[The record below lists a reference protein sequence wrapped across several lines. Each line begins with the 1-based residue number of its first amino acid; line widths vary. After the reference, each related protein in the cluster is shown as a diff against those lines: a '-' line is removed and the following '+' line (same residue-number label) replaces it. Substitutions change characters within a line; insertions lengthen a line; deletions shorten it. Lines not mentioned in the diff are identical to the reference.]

1 MTLYA
6 TGSTGTIGRN
16 FPTEIVPINHRLDGN
31 LESFLKL
38 RFKPTDIVIH
48 AGAAVGPAKVARSIE
63 NSFQVNVVGTRYLAL
78 TALQNNISRFVYI
91 STCHVYK
98 FGKDFLDENAEI
110 EPTNHY
116 AEQKYLGEREVL
128 TVFKDYPEKVCII
141 RVFSLLGPNM
151 PLDSLGGGVDRVLNG
166 EPNFQILNG
175 DDVRDFQTPNQV
187 ARTIVQISKNPI
199 AQGVFNLCSASG
211 LQVSMAASEFMKN
224 DQRFRV
230 EMLDNIKGGVSKIPR
245 IVGNNAKMKSLAPEV
260 NLEWTFTPHN
270 H

>member
-16 FPTEIVPINHRLDGN
+16 FPTEVVPINHRLDSN

-38 RFKPTDIVIH
+38 RFKPSDIVIH
-48 AGAAVGPAKVARSIE
+48 AGATVGPAKVARSIE
-63 NSFQVNVVGTRYLAL
+63 NSFQINVVGTRYLAL
-78 TALQNNISRFVYI
+78 AALQNNIFKFVYI
-91 STCHVYK
+91 SSCHVYK
-98 FGKDFLDENAEI
+98 FGKDYLDENDEI
-110 EPTNHY
+110 EPINHY

-128 TVFKDYPEKVCII
+128 AVFKDHPEKVCII

-151 PLDSLGGGVDRVLNG
+151 PQDSLGGGIDRVLSG

-199 AQGVFNLCSASG
+199 AEGVFNLCSANG
-211 LQVSMAASEFMKN
+211 LQVSVAASKFMKN
-224 DQRFRV
+224 DQRFRL
-230 EMLDNIKGGVSKIPR
+230 EMLDNLKGGVSKAPR
-245 IVGNNAKMKSLAPEV
+245 IVGNNRRLKSLLPGIS
-260 NLEWTFTPHN
+260 LEWDYSALLE
-270 H
+270 

>member
-16 FPTEIVPINHRLDGN
+16 FPTEIVPINHRLDGT

-48 AGAAVGPAKVARSIE
+48 AGAAVGPAKVARSLE

-110 EPTNHY
+110 EPSNHY

-141 RVFSLLGPNM
+141 RVFSLLGWEM
-151 PLDSLGGGVDRVLNG
+151 PSESLGGAISRILQG
-166 EPNFQILNG
+166 EPNFQLING
-175 DDVRDFQTPNQV
+175 DDMRDFLTPKQV
-187 ARTIVQISKNPI
+187 AHAIAAVSENPLAAGIV
-199 AQGVFNLCSASG
+199 NLCSGVG
-211 LQVSMAASEFMKN
+211 LRVSEAARSLMTL
-224 DQRFRV
+224 DRRFDIS
-230 EMLDNIKGGVSKIPR
+230 MLENIKSGVSENPR
-245 IVGNNAKMKSLAPEV
+245 IVGNNAKVTSLVPAM
-260 NLEWTFTPHN
+260 NLKWTFAPPAY
-270 H
+270 